1 MKDIYNKV
9 LEALVREFS
18 VAGGIGGVVTPLGTG
33 PKAGSQGKKIYKKS
47 TATDKKHRSK
57 GKKKK
62 TYTRSVQW
70 YLKHGGEKGRKRSL
84 KESYSFLF
92 EAKKTPQLE
101 NISKDQL
108 LAFIEHMLGNA
119 VEGYQISMTEKFSG
133 QHVSVLLGPEEYVT
147 DEKTGE
153 TINKGPQVF
162 VATKRKFDEI
172 KTKRL
177 EKNLP
182 VTNIDVMKTT
192 YKEIYTYD
200 EFKSLKRRR
209 RIPSRIRYSYYLL
222 LNRSG
227 ASRSIYNA
235 FKYSYPHKMPEGT
248 YKYFGIESLKSD
260 DRKGDYISY
269 SIPGRKEYAVVY
281 SGDFTEDDAEKMSS
295 QKYNIYFM
303 GPNQAKRFPE
313 MTQEYVDTLSSLKQQ
328 IQSHSSGSFKNF
340 VLENIKPQL
349 TELLMSSLSGSLIA
363 PNSPFEGLFVS
374 IKDQIGFKIPNPR
387 YGDLQRIQAP
397 FASSFEY
404 GSVDLRSASQSL
416 FEVAEAIKL
425 QDVSLDSSDQI
436 RKNSSGYNTLNYA
449 VTLGNLNLTPRFR
462 VFFTPESFYDFTND
476 IVDLLNNPNKS
487 TASKIMRTMLSAVKN
502 KRHWHIA
509 RPNDNYNNENIT
521 IITNAFENLCSK
533 IEEIKRLKAEKKA
546 EEKAEKLRQK
556 NI

>member
-1 MKDIYNKV
+1 MQDIYSRV

-18 VAGGIGGVVTPLGTG
+18 GAGAVGGVSTPLGTG
-33 PKAGSQGKKIYKKS
+33 PKAGSRGVNIYKKS

-70 YLKHGGEKGRKRSL
+70 YLKHGGEKGRKRTL
-84 KESYSFLF
+84 KENYSFLF

-101 NISKDQL
+101 NLSKDQI

-133 QHVSVLLGPEEYVT
+133 QHVSVLVGPDGYKK
-147 DEKTGE
+147 DKKTNK
-153 TINKGPQVF
+153 TINTGPQIF
-162 VATKRKFDEI
+162 IATKKSFDKAKSDRLNKGLPVSNVDI
-172 KTKRL
+172 MKTKYSDL
-177 EKNLP
+177 
-182 VTNIDVMKTT
+182 
-192 YKEIYTYD
+192 YTYD
-200 EFKSLKRRR
+200 EFKKEKYSRRAG
-209 RIPSRIRYSYYLL
+209 YNWYLF

-227 ASRSIYNA
+227 ASSSIYNA

-248 YKYFGIESLKSD
+248 YKYFGVESLKSD

-281 SGDFTEDDAEKMSS
+281 SGEFTEEDAKAMTNP
-295 QKYNIYFM
+295 KYNIYFM

-313 MTQEYVDTLSSLKQQ
+313 LTQEYIDILSSLKQK
-328 IQSHSSGSFKNF
+328 IQSHSTGSFKQF

-349 TELLMSSLSGSLIA
+349 TELLMTSLSGSLIA

-374 IKDQIGFKIPNPR
+374 IKDQIGFKIPNPA
-387 YGDLQRIQAP
+387 YGDLQRIQSP

-404 GSVDLRSASQSL
+404 GAINIRSASQSL

-425 QDVSLDSSDQI
+425 QDVTLDSSDQI

-449 VTLGNLNLTPRFR
+449 VTLGNINLRPKLR
-462 VFFTPESFYDFTND
+462 VFFTPESFYEFTSD

-487 TASKIMRTMLSAVKN
+487 LASKIMKTMLGVVRN
-502 KRHWHIA
+502 KRAWRIVE
-509 RPNDNYNNENIT
+509 PSDNYNNENIA
-521 IITNAFENLCSK
+521 IITQAFDNLCSK

-546 EEKAEKLRQK
+546 KEKAERLS
-556 NI
+556 

>member
-1 MKDIYNKV
+1 MQDIYNKV
-9 LEALVREFS
+9 LEELLNEFS
-18 VAGGIGGVVTPLGTG
+18 SMGGGAVGGVVTPLGTG
-33 PKAGSQGKKIYKKS
+33 PTAGSRGKNIYKRS

-101 NISKDQL
+101 NLSKDQL

-133 QHVSVLLGPEEYVT
+133 QHVSVLVGPDEYYT

-162 VATKRKFDEI
+162 IATKRKFDQI
-172 KTKRL
+172 KAKRL
-177 EKNLP
+177 EKGLP
-182 VTNIDVMKTT
+182 ATNTDVMKTT

-200 EFKSLKRRR
+200 EFKKEKRRL
-209 RIPSRIRYSYYLL
+209 PSRTRYSYFIF

-235 FKYSYPHKMPEGT
+235 FKYSYPHKMPKGT
-248 YKYFGIESLKSD
+248 YKYFGVESLKSD

-281 SGDFTEDDAEKMSS
+281 SGDFTESDAKAMTS

-303 GPNQAKRFPE
+303 GPEQAKRFPE

-328 IQSHSSGSFKNF
+328 IQSHSSGTFKQF
-340 VLENIKPQL
+340 VLNNIKPQL
-349 TELLMSSLSGSLIA
+349 TELLMTSLSGSLIA
-363 PNSPFEGLFVS
+363 PDSPFEGLFVS
-374 IKDQIGFKIPNPR
+374 IKDQIGFKIPNPA
-387 YGDLQRIQAP
+387 YGDLQRIQSP

-404 GSVDLRSASQSL
+404 GSIDLRSASQSL

-425 QDVSLDSSDQI
+425 QDVTLDSSDQI
-436 RKNSSGYNTLNYA
+436 RKNSSGYNTLNYV
-449 VTLGNLNLTPRFR
+449 VTLGSLNLRPNLR
-462 VFFTPESFYDFTND
+462 VFFSPESFYEFTSD
-476 IVDLLNNPNKS
+476 IVDLLNNPSKS
-487 TASKIMRTMLSAVKN
+487 LASKIMKTMLAAVRN
-502 KRHWHIA
+502 KRAWRIV
-509 RPNDNYNNENIT
+509 RPSDRYNNENIA
-521 IITNAFENLCSK
+521 IIAQAFENLCTK
-533 IEEIKRLKAEKKA
+533 IEQIKRLKAEN
-546 EEKAEKLRQK
+546 LRQK

>member
-1 MKDIYNKV
+1 MQDIYNKV

-33 PKAGSQGKKIYKKS
+33 PKAGSQGKNMYKKS

-70 YLKHGGEKGRKRSL
+70 YLKNGGEKGRKRTL
-84 KESYSFLF
+84 KENYSFLF
-92 EAKKTPQLE
+92 ESKKTPQLE
-101 NISKDQL
+101 NLSKDQI

-133 QHVSVLLGPEEYVT
+133 QHVSVLIGPDGYKK
-147 DEKTGE
+147 DKKTNK
-153 TINKGPQVF
+153 TINTGPQIF
-162 VATKRKFDEI
+162 IATKKSFD
-172 KTKRL
+172 KAKSDRL
-177 EKNLP
+177 KKGLP
-182 VTNIDVMKTT
+182 VTNVDIMKTK
-192 YKEIYTYD
+192 YSDLHTYD
-200 EFKSLKRRR
+200 EFKKSSYRRR
-209 RIPSRIRYSYYLL
+209 AGYNWYLF

-227 ASRSIYNA
+227 ASRSIYNS

-248 YKYFGIESLKSD
+248 YKYFGVESLKSD

-281 SGDFTEDDAEKMSS
+281 SGEFTEEDAKAMTNPE
-295 QKYNIYFM
+295 YNIYFM

-313 MTQEYVDTLSSLKQQ
+313 ITQEYIDILSSLKQE
-328 IQSHSSGSFKNF
+328 IQSHSTGSFKQF

-349 TELLMSSLSGSLIA
+349 TELLMTSLSGSLIA
-363 PNSPFEGLFVS
+363 PSSPFEGLFVS
-374 IKDQIGFKIPNPR
+374 IKDQIGFKIPNPK
-387 YGDLQRIQAP
+387 YGDLQRIQSP

-404 GSVDLRSASQSL
+404 GAIDLRSASQSL

-425 QDVSLDSSDQI
+425 QDVTLDSSDQI

-449 VTLGNLNLTPRFR
+449 VTIGSMNLRTKLR
-462 VFFTPESFYDFTND
+462 VFFTPESFYEFTSD

-487 TASKIMRTMLSAVKN
+487 LASKIMKTMLGVVRN
-502 KRHWHIA
+502 KRAWRIVE
-509 RPNDNYNNENIT
+509 PGDNYNNENIA
-521 IITNAFENLCSK
+521 IITQAFNDLCLK

-546 EEKAEKLRQK
+546 QEKAKKLS
-556 NI
+556 